1 MHFQNIKN
9 VNFVNH
15 YNLSKKDFM
24 PDEKQPSSKNIT
36 SLDIQAKELGTGG
49 NLSPETDEN
58 LYKKR
63 MQKRKD
69 VQSKRLQVRK
79 TKKGLL
85 IVFTGNGKGKT
96 TASLGM
102 ALRTIGHG
110 HKVAI
115 IQFIKGGW
123 TTGEEK
129 ALKILSSNI
138 SWHALGEGFT
148 WETQDRVRD
157 EVLVKEAWQI
167 AKKFIKDESYK
178 LIILDEIN
186 IATKLGYLSPE
197 EIITFIKSLDNRKN
211 HIVLTG
217 RGASESIINQADLV
231 TEMKLIK
238 HPFKEQG
245 IKAQACVEF

>member
-1 MHFQNIKN
+1 MQEKPLPSDKIP
-9 VNFVNH
+9 
-15 YNLSKKDFM
+15 NLDDRAS
-24 PDEKQPSSKNIT
+24 
-36 SLDIQAKELGTGG
+36 ELGMGG
-49 NLSPETDEN
+49 KISPESDES

-63 MQKRKD
+63 MQQRKD
-69 VQSKRLQVRK
+69 IQDERLQMRK

-110 HKVAI
+110 YKVAI

-129 ALKILSSNI
+129 ALKNLSSSI
-138 SWHALGEGFT
+138 SWHSLGEGFT
-148 WETQDRVRD
+148 WETQDRIRD
-157 EVLVKEAWQI
+157 EKLVQEAWQLS
-167 AKKFIKDESYK
+167 KKYIKNESYK

-186 IATKLGYLSPE
+186 IATKLGYLAPE
-197 EIITFIKSLDNRKN
+197 EIITFLKSLNDRKN

-217 RGASESIINQADLV
+217 RGASETIINQADLV

-245 IKAQACVEF
+245 IKAQKCIEF

>member
-1 MHFQNIKN
+1 M
-9 VNFVNH
+9 
-15 YNLSKKDFM
+15 SG
-24 PDEKQPSSKNIT
+24 EKQTSSRKIT
-36 SLDIQAKELGTGG
+36 SLDLQAKELGIGG
-49 NLSPETDEN
+49 KLSPETDEI

-63 MQKRKD
+63 MQQRKD
-69 VQSKRLQVRK
+69 IQSKRLKVRK
-79 TKKGLL
+79 NKKGLL

-110 HKVAI
+110 YKVAI

-123 TTGEEK
+123 NTGEEK
-129 ALKILSSNI
+129 ALKLLSPDI

-157 EVLVKEAWQI
+157 EELVRGAWQV
-167 AKKFIKDESYK
+167 AKTFIKDESYK

-186 IATKLGYLSPE
+186 IATKLGYLSPKE
-197 EIITFIKSLDNRKN
+197 VIAFIKSQKNRKN

-245 IKAQACVEF
+245 IKAQECVEF

>member
-1 MHFQNIKN
+1 MKKEPLPPDQII
-9 VNFVNH
+9 
-15 YNLSKKDFM
+15 NLDNQANKLGMGGKLSQDS
-24 PDEKQPSSKNIT
+24 DESS
-36 SLDIQAKELGTGG
+36 
-49 NLSPETDEN
+49 
-58 LYKKR
+58 YKKR
-63 MQKRKD
+63 MQQRKNI
-69 VQSKRLQVRK
+69 QAERLQIRT

-110 HKVAI
+110 YKVAI

-129 ALKILSSNI
+129 ALKYLSSNI
-138 SWHALGEGFT
+138 SWHSLGEGFT

-157 EVLVKEAWQI
+157 EKLVQEAWQL
-167 AKKFIKDESYK
+167 AKKYIQNESYI

-186 IATKLGYLSPE
+186 IATKLGYLAPE
-197 EIITFIKSLDNRKN
+197 EIITFLKSLNNRKN

-217 RGASESIINQADLV
+217 RGASDSIINYADLV
-231 TEMKLIK
+231 TEMKLIR
-238 HPFKEQG
+238 HPFKDQG
-245 IKAQACVEF
+245 IKALKCIEF

>member
-1 MHFQNIKN
+1 MISKKENPSQGYEKSTSS
-9 VNFVNH
+9 
-15 YNLSKKDFM
+15 NLS
-24 PDEKQPSSKNIT
+24 N
-36 SLDIQAKELGTGG
+36 LDQQAQEIGTGG
-49 NLSPETDEN
+49 KVSPETDES

-69 VQSKRLQVRK
+69 IQSKRLRVRK
-79 TKKGLL
+79 NKKGLL

-102 ALRTIGHG
+102 VLRTIGHG

-123 TTGEEK
+123 KTGEEK
-129 ALKILSSNI
+129 ALKNLSSNI
-138 SWHALGEGFT
+138 SWHSLGEGFT
-148 WETQDRVRD
+148 WETQDRIRD
-157 EVLVKEAWQI
+157 EKLVKEAWQV
-167 AKKFIKDESYK
+167 AKTYIKDETYK

-186 IATKLGYLSPE
+186 VATKLGYLTPD
-197 EIITFIKSLDNRKN
+197 EIISFIKSLNNRKN

-217 RGASESIINQADLV
+217 RGASQSIINFSDLV

-245 IKAQACVEF
+245 IKAQKCVEF

>member
-1 MHFQNIKN
+1 MSSDNQT
-9 VNFVNH
+9 
-15 YNLSKKDFM
+15 SK
-24 PDEKQPSSKNIT
+24 KNIT
-36 SLDIQAKELGTGG
+36 SLDIQAKKLGIGG
-49 NLSPETDEN
+49 KLSPENEES

-69 VQSKRLQVRK
+69 VQSKRLQARK
-79 TKKGLL
+79 AKKGLL

-148 WETQDRVRD
+148 WETQDRIRD
-157 EVLVKEAWQI
+157 EKLVKEAWHK
-167 AKKFIKDESYK
+167 AKKFITDESYK
-178 LIILDEIN
+178 LVILDEIN
-186 IATKLGYLSPE
+186 FATKLGYLSPE
-197 EIITFIKSLDNRKN
+197 EIITFIKSVKKRKN

-217 RGASESIINQADLV
+217 RGASDLIINQADLV
-231 TEMKLIK
+231 TEMKLIR

-245 IKAQACVEF
+245 IKAQECVEF

>member
-1 MHFQNIKN
+1 MQEETLSSEKIF
-9 VNFVNH
+9 
-15 YNLSKKDFM
+15 NLD
-24 PDEKQPSSKNIT
+24 N
-36 SLDIQAKELGTGG
+36 QAKELGMGG
-49 NLSPETDEN
+49 KLSPESDEGS
-58 LYKKR
+58 YKKR
-63 MQKRKD
+63 MQQRKNIQAER
-69 VQSKRLQVRK
+69 VQIRT

-102 ALRTIGHG
+102 AIRTIGHG
-110 HKVAI
+110 YKVAI

-129 ALKILSSNI
+129 ALKNLSSNI
-138 SWHALGEGFT
+138 SWHSLGEGFT
-148 WETQDRVRD
+148 WETQDRIRD
-157 EVLVKEAWQI
+157 EKLVQEAWQL
-167 AKKFIKDESYK
+167 AKNYIKNKSYK

-186 IATKLGYLSPE
+186 IATKLGYLSSE
-197 EIITFIKSLDNRKN
+197 EIITFLKSLNNRKN

-217 RGASESIINQADLV
+217 RGASDSIINYADLV

-245 IKAQACVEF
+245 IKAQKCVEF

>member
-1 MHFQNIKN
+1 MQ
-9 VNFVNH
+9 
-15 YNLSKKDFM
+15 
-24 PDEKQPSSKNIT
+24 EKPSSSEKIFN
-36 SLDIQAKELGTGG
+36 LDNQAKELGMGG
-49 NLSPETDEN
+49 KLSPESDES

-63 MQKRKD
+63 MQQRKD
-69 VQSKRLQVRK
+69 IQKERLKIRK

-110 HKVAI
+110 YKVAI

-129 ALKILSSNI
+129 ALKILSSNV
-138 SWHALGEGFT
+138 SWHSLGEGFT
-148 WETQDRVRD
+148 WETQDRIRD
-157 EVLVKEAWQI
+157 EKLVQEAWKL
-167 AKKFIKDESYK
+167 AKKYIKDESYK

-186 IATKLGYLSPE
+186 IAIKLGYLASE
-197 EIITFIKSLDNRKN
+197 EIISFFKSLNNRKN
-211 HIVLTG
+211 HVVFTG
-217 RGASESIINQADLV
+217 RGASESIISFADLV
-231 TEMKLIK
+231 TEMKQIR

-245 IKAQACVEF
+245 IKAQKCIEF

>member
-1 MHFQNIKN
+1 MKEEPLSSEKIF
-9 VNFVNH
+9 
-15 YNLSKKDFM
+15 NLD
-24 PDEKQPSSKNIT
+24 N
-36 SLDIQAKELGTGG
+36 QAKELGMGG
-49 NLSPETDEN
+49 KLSPESDEI

-63 MQKRKD
+63 MQQRKNI
-69 VQSKRLQVRK
+69 QAERIQIRK
-79 TKKGLL
+79 AKKGLL

-110 HKVAI
+110 YKVAI

-129 ALKILSSNI
+129 ALRNLSSKI
-138 SWHALGEGFT
+138 SWHSLGEGFT
-148 WETQDRVRD
+148 WETQDRIRD
-157 EVLVKEAWQI
+157 EKLVQEAWQL
-167 AKKFIKDESYK
+167 AKKYIKNESYK

-186 IATKLGYLSPE
+186 IATKLGYLTSE
-197 EIITFIKSLDNRKN
+197 EIITFLKSLNNRKN

-217 RGASESIINQADLV
+217 RGASDSIINYADLV

-245 IKAQACVEF
+245 IKAQKCVEY

>member
-1 MHFQNIKN
+1 MPEEK
-9 VNFVNH
+9 
-15 YNLSKKDFM
+15 LS
-24 PDEKQPSSKNIT
+24 PEKISE
-36 SLDIQAKELGTGG
+36 LDNQAKELGIGG
-49 NLSPETDEN
+49 SLSPDIDEKS
-58 LYKKR
+58 YVKR
-63 MQKRKD
+63 MKQRKD
-69 VQSKRLQVRK
+69 IQSKRIKLRK

-123 TTGEEK
+123 KTGEEK
-129 ALKILSSNI
+129 AFRNLSSNV
-138 SWHALGEGFT
+138 SWHSLGEGFT
-148 WETQDRVRD
+148 WETQNRKRD
-157 EVLVKEAWQI
+157 EKLVREAWQLS
-167 AKKFIKDESYK
+167 KNFMKDESYK

-186 IATKLGYLSPE
+186 VATKLGYLSPE
-197 EIITFIKSLDNRKN
+197 EIISFIKTLIDRKN

-217 RGASESIINQADLV
+217 RGASELIINYADLV

-245 IKAQACVEF
+245 IKAQKCVEF

>member
-1 MHFQNIKN
+1 MREEPFPSEKI
-9 VNFVNH
+9 F
-15 YNLSKKDFM
+15 NLDS
-24 PDEKQPSSKNIT
+24 
-36 SLDIQAKELGTGG
+36 QAKELGMGG
-49 NLSPETDEN
+49 KLSPESNES

-69 VQSKRLQVRK
+69 IQAERLQIRK

-96 TASLGM
+96 TAALGM
-102 ALRTIGHG
+102 TLRTIGHG
-110 HKVAI
+110 YKVAI

-129 ALKILSSNI
+129 ALKNFSSNI
-138 SWHALGEGFT
+138 SWHSLGEGFT
-148 WETQDRVRD
+148 WETQDRIRD
-157 EVLVKEAWQI
+157 AKLVQEAWGL
-167 AKKFIKDESYK
+167 AKEYIKNESYK

-186 IATKLGYLSPE
+186 IATKLGYLDSE
-197 EIITFIKSLDNRKN
+197 EIITFLKTLNNRKN

-217 RGASESIINQADLV
+217 RGASDSIIDYADLV

-245 IKAQACVEF
+245 IKAQKCVEF